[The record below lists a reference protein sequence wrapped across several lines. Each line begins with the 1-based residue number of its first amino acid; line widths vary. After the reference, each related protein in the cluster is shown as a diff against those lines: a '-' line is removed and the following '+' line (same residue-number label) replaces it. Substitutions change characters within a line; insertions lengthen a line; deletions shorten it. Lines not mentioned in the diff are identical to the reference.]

1 MKIKGLKTAVSDYKR
16 ANKGGPYSPTY
27 GELMFDKGDGRIWT
41 DEFCD
46 LSHTSYRSYDSD
58 TVTNLGKTM
67 SEREIEI
74 NMKNV
79 KEFICSNYDN
89 FSEE

>member
-1 MKIKGLKTAVSDYKR
+1 
-16 ANKGGPYSPTY
+16 
-27 GELMFDKGDGRIWT
+27 MFDKGDGRIWT

-46 LSHTSYRSYDSD
+46 LSRTSYRSYDSD

-79 KEFICSNYDN
+79 KEFICSNFDN